1 MAGETPLS
9 LGGNMS
15 LDTSYRQL
23 LVKLAKFSLELAR
36 TSQEE
41 AALDHVQDNKILNM
55 IQDAIAETV
64 LKACGGV

>member
-1 MAGETPLS
+1 
-9 LGGNMS
+9 MS

-23 LVKLAKFSLELAR
+23 PVKLTADELAKFSLELAR